1 MIQRIVITG
10 PESTGKSRLTS
21 ALGEVM
27 NWPSCREYA
36 REYLETRN
44 GTYTEADLLSIAR
57 GQLHLDDAT
66 RATAEA
72 KGSEGYL
79 ADTDLMTIEIW
90 SDFVFR
96 HCDPEI
102 RRLSSGES
110 ADCYLLCD
118 IDLPWEPDPLREH
131 PQHRE
136 ELFSLYQRELE
147 QRNRPFQIVRGSDN
161 ERLQNAIDAL
171 INCGFPK
178 SFFRG

>member
-10 PESTGKSRLTS
+10 PENTGKSWLTS
-21 ALGEVM
+21 ALGVVM
-27 NWPSCREYA
+27 NWPTCREYA
-36 REYLETRN
+36 REYLEARD
-44 GTYTEADLLSIAR
+44 GTYSEADLLSIAR
-57 GQLHLDDAT
+57 GQLQLDDAA
-66 RATAEA
+66 RSKAH
-72 KGSEGYL
+72 SEGAQGYL

-102 RRLSSGES
+102 RRLSSGEA

-131 PQHRE
+131 PQRRE
-136 ELFSLYQRELE
+136 ELFSLYQKELKR
-147 QRNRPFQIVRGSDN
+147 RNRPFQIVRGSGD